1 MNVLTVEDDK
11 GMSLLLKMAF
21 EESCPHIAFH
31 LATDARQG
39 LSLLRQTPSFPR
51 PNVMIVDIQLPGMDG
66 FELLEHLKNDAH
78 LKEIPVIVLTTSV
91 REQDRRKCLEMG
103 ALHYCKK
110 GDSFDEI
117 MSLVQ
122 EICKLAEARAA

>member
-31 LATDARQG
+31 LATDAHQA
-39 LSLLRQTPSFPR
+39 LSRLRQPLSFPR
-51 PNVMIVDIQLPGMDG
+51 PNVMIVDIQLPGMNG
-66 FELLEHLKNDAH
+66 FELLEQLKNDAH
-78 LKEIPVIVLTTSV
+78 LREVPVIIFTTSV

-103 ALHYCKK
+103 ALLYCKK

-117 MSLVQ
+117 ISLVR